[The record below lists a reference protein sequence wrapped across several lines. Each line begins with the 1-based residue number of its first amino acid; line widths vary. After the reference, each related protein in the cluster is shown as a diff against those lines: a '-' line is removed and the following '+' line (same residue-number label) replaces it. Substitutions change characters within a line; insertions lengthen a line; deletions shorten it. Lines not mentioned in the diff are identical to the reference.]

1 MSEKLTYLQYNLKND
16 RIIRWPDNFF
26 PLTFYIAPF
35 RWYKGKGSEA
45 VYYGMVTKALREWET
60 ASKGRCRFQLVNTLN
75 ESQINLDWKR
85 VDRKSLGYC
94 QFHFD
99 ATARLYSAEVQIGL
113 SDGLLHAQYMDEK
126 EVYHTILHEIG
137 HSLGL
142 GHSPYQNDIM
152 YTPHQYGNITL
163 SKRDCYSIQWLY
175 NLPCS
180 VSIKETAN
188 KYNLTDNNLDDIIM
202 KIVGEKHESQFERVK
217 NSIQIPQKDLM
228 QEQSKLGEIK
238 KYQVFGLQNVQLP
251 KISQDFFRKQ
261 QQNNKKDNK

>member
-16 RIIRWPDNFF
+16 RIIRWPDRFF
-26 PLTFYIAPF
+26 PLPFYIAPF

-45 VYYGMVTKALREWET
+45 TYYGMVTRALRAWET
-60 ASKGRCRFQLVNTLN
+60 ASNGKCRFQLVNNLN
-75 ESQINLDWKR
+75 DSQINLDWKR

-94 QFHFD
+94 HFSFD

-113 SDGLLHAQYMDEK
+113 SDGIIHAQYMDEN

-142 GHSPYQNDIM
+142 GHSPYTSDIM
-152 YTPHQYGNITL
+152 YTPHQYGNVSL
-163 SKRDCYSIQWLY
+163 SQRDYNSIQWLY

-180 VSIKETAN
+180 ISVKEFAN
-188 KYNLTDNNLDDIIM
+188 KYNLHETDIDNIIY
-202 KIVGEKHESQFERVK
+202 KIVNDKPESQFEKVK

-228 QEQSKLGEIK
+228 LEQSKLGEIR
-238 KYQVFGLQNVQLP
+238 KYQVLGLQNVQLP
-251 KISQDFFRKQ
+251 KMSREFFKKQ
-261 QQNNKKDNK
+261 QQNDKKE